1 VRQPSS
7 GGKVVPPGT
16 VVLQNLAAF
25 LHDPE
30 NSPQGLAVKISESPR
45 PFAVAK
51 NESVPLSKI
60 DTRTAEATRK
70 LGRVFAASTDR
81 HSMASTFSSAL

>member
-1 VRQPSS
+1 M
-7 GGKVVPPGT
+7 
-16 VVLQNLAAF
+16 
-25 LHDPE
+25 
-30 NSPQGLAVKISESPR
+30 KISESPR

-51 NESVPLSKI
+51 KESVPLSKI

-70 LGRVFAASTDR
+70 LGRVFSASADR